1 MNRNRKRT
9 WGVVVGALLTGLSG
23 LAVATFGVLSLA
35 SGHGGFSWGIAAM
48 LIGYGLALGAAAWGL
63 WRLSLF
69 ARGPIVAMALMHLAI
84 ATSYLTGPTWWAG
97 ALIACVPIATL
108 VAVLWPSTTAEL
120 RARRTAAKSI

>member
-23 LAVATFGVLSLA
+23 LGVVTFGVLSLA

-84 ATSYLTGPTWWAG
+84 ATSYLAGPTWWVG
-97 ALIACVPIATL
+97 ALSACVPIATL

-120 RARRTAAKSI
+120 RARRAAAKSV